1 MRWLI
6 WRISHSLQCFKR
18 SKCCRIFFINTTA
31 SISQTTIEKPVL
43 DFALSFA
50 NPVVAIVSRVGRSLG
65 WLLVSACYLL
75 PLSLLCSGFACHSDG
90 AIDSAVDF
98 PFWRYDDEW
107 RNRELN
113 NGRFAM
119 FAAMGII
126 VAENET
132 GAMMLKSE
140 QATCEGLMCRA
151 FVASVWLERTAV
163 FFGESRRL

>member
-1 MRWLI
+1 M
-6 WRISHSLQCFKR
+6 
-18 SKCCRIFFINTTA
+18 
-31 SISQTTIEKPVL
+31 
-43 DFALSFA
+43 
-50 NPVVAIVSRVGRSLG
+50 GRSLG
-65 WLLVSACYLL
+65 WLLQYLPATFYLYLCCAVGLFCL
-75 PLSLLCSGFACHSDG
+75 PFRR

-132 GAMMLKSE
+132 GAMSKSE
-140 QATCEGLMCRA
+140 QATCEASCAGGRRSGWRIDVS
-151 FVASVWLERTAV
+151 FIVASVWLERTAV
-163 FFGESRRL
+163 FFGE

>member
-1 MRWLI
+1 MGGF
-6 WRISHSLQCFKR
+6 C
-18 SKCCRIFFINTTA
+18 
-31 SISQTTIEKPVL
+31 SI
-43 DFALSFA
+43 
-50 NPVVAIVSRVGRSLG
+50 
-65 WLLVSACYLL
+65 CLL

-140 QATCEGLMCRA
+140 QATCE
-151 FVASVWLERTAV
+151 ASCA
-163 FFGESRRL
+163 GGRRLGWRIDVSCFCG